1 MINVKILEEKEN
13 PILKRKDLLL
23 MLDHKGEPTP
33 KTSDIA
39 KLIADKFKGDQKK
52 TEIIY
57 MFSQKG
63 ISQTKVKAY
72 VWKEKII
79 E

>member
-33 KTSDIA
+33 KT
-39 KLIADKFKGDQKK
+39 
-52 TEIIY
+52 
-57 MFSQKG
+57 
-63 ISQTKVKAY
+63 
-72 VWKEKII
+72 
-79 E
+79 